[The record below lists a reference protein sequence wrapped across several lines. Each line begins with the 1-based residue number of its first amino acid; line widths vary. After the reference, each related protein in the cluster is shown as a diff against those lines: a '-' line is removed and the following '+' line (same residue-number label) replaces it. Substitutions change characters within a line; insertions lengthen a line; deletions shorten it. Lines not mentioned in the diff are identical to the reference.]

1 MAENKTQATPNSVA
15 DFIASIADEKQR
27 GDCEALVGIF
37 QKATKSEPRMWGPS
51 IVGFGDYHYRYE
63 SGREGD
69 WFYAGFSPRK
79 AAITLYFCGYLEFH
93 GELLAK
99 LGKYK
104 SGKGCLYIKSLADVD
119 AKVLRELIVSTVRE
133 AKNRQKNA

>member
-1 MAENKTQATPNSVA
+1 MAENKTRATQTSVA
-15 DFIASIADEKQR
+15 DFLAGIADEKR
-27 GDCEALVGIF
+27 RADCAALIELF
-37 QKATKSEPRMWGPS
+37 QKTTTFEPRMWGET

-79 AAITLYFCGYLEFH
+79 AAMTLYFCGYLEFH
-93 GELLAK
+93 EDLLAK

-104 SGKGCLYIKSLADVD
+104 AGKGCLYIKSLADVD
-119 AKVLRELIVSTVRE
+119 SKVLGDLISATVRE
-133 AKNRQKNA
+133 AKKRQE

>member
-1 MAENKTQATPNSVA
+1 MAENKTKATQTAVA
-15 DFIASIADEKQR
+15 DFLAGITDEKR
-27 GDCEALVGIF
+27 RADCAALVTLF
-37 QKATKSEPRMWGPS
+37 QKATKSEPRMWGES

-104 SGKGCLYIKSLADVD
+104 SGKGCLYVKSLADVD
-119 AKVLRELIVSTVRE
+119 AKVLRELIVATVRE
-133 AKNRQKNA
+133 AKNRQKKA